1 VQESITKHMRYL
13 LLFFLIL
20 FSPVAAY
27 AQPAIVFDSERYNFG
42 KVSELSLVHTF
53 DFMNAGDEEL
63 VINSITP
70 S

>member
-1 VQESITKHMRYL
+1 MRYL

-20 FSPVAAY
+20 FSPVVAY

-42 KVSELSLVHTF
+42 TVSELSLKHTF
-53 DFMNAGDEEL
+53 DFMNKGDEDL
-63 VINSITP
+63 VIKRVTP